1 MSNQSQWKTSTG
13 FILASAGSAI
23 GLGAMWKFP
32 YMAGIYGGGAFL
44 FLFLIFTIFVGLP
57 LLIMEFTVGI
67 MGRTYTTR
75 IYSKL
80 TGKKWLNIIGWNGN
94 LAVFILFGFYSVIG
108 GWIVIYIGN
117 VFLQLLSVEH
127 TSLTQIKFEKI
138 ISNPWL
144 TVLGQGIF
152 ILLTMVIVML
162 GVEKGLEKASKM
174 MMPLL
179 FVFLIIVV
187 AKSLTLDGAL
197 EGVRYILQPRIE
209 DISVKGV
216 LFALGQSFFTLSLGT
231 TGMITYASYAPKE
244 MTIKSSAMSIVIMNI
259 LVSVLA
265 GLAIFPALKTFGY
278 APQEGPGLLFKV
290 LPLVFNQMGFG
301 IVFYLIFL
309 ILFLFAALTSSI
321 SLLELNV
328 SNFTKNDNTKRKAI
342 SVIASI
348 LVFVIS
354 IPATLSFSS
363 LSGIKFGAGTIFDNM
378 DFIVSNILMPL
389 GALGTTLV
397 VGQLLDKQA
406 LKESFGKD
414 KFKLFV
420 PWYIL
425 IKYIMPVIIILVFYC
440 SIILILTRINRV

>member
-363 LSGIKFGAGTIFDNM
+363 LSGVKFGAGTIFDNM

-414 KFKLFV
+414 KFKLFI

-425 IKYIMPVIIILVFYC
+425 IKYIMPVIIILIFIVQLF
-440 SIILILTRINRV
+440 

>member
-152 ILLTMVIVML
+152 ILLTMIIVML

-348 LVFVIS
+348 LVFIIS

-425 IKYIMPVIIILVFYC
+425 IKYIMPVIIILVF
-440 SIILILTRINRV
+440 IVQLF